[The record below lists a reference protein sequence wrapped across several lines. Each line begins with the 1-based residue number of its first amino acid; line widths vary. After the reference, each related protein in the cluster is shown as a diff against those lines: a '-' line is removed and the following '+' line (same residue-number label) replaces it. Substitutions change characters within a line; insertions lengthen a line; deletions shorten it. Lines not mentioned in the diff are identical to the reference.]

1 MFLISYS
8 IACVCVCNKKII
20 IESVEPKHVALAE
33 GPDCMLKTKPERIET
48 TFQDSCGCSK
58 FQLASTVDLLLMLY
72 YFPTHTDTHRKCFI
86 SLQIK
91 LTVAK

>member
-1 MFLISYS
+1 MRYDCDNVMFLISYS
-8 IACVCVCNKKII
+8 IARVCNKKII

-58 FQLASTVDLLLMLY
+58 FQLVPLI
-72 YFPTHTDTHRKCFI
+72 CC
-86 SLQIK
+86 
-91 LTVAK
+91 